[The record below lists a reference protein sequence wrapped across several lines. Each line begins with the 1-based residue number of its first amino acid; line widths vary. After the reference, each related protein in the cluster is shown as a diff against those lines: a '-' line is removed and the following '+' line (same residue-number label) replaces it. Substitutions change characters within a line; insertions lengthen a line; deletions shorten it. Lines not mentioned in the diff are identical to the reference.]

1 MSTQRT
7 VQEKELREQK
17 DLHILQRFL
26 PLLRAQFMPLLLSV
40 LLMLFLAG
48 LDLAVPWVTKMA
60 VDRYI
65 VPSHSQESPLSRQ
78 ISRPDAETQTVQ
90 PRLAGALRAGFL
102 LMILA
107 LARFAFSLIQV
118 LIMELAGQ
126 RMMHDLR
133 LKIYA
138 HIQSLPIAYFSRN
151 PVGRL
156 VTRVTNDIQNMQ
168 EMFTTI
174 ITFALRDV
182 LTIIGIIIILLV
194 MDPALALILFL
205 IGPLLAF
212 TVRIFSRKSRD
223 VFRRL
228 RVQTA
233 EINSRFSEAVSG
245 IKEIQLFTR
254 EKDVIDDFKN
264 LNHENFLAGLH
275 QIKLFGLFMP
285 LLDILSSTAL
295 ALIIYYGGS
304 RVLSQ
309 SMTLGTLIA
318 FISYSKMFFRP
329 LRDIAEKHNILQNS
343 LSSGERLAEILDQQP
358 EAADE
363 GSDITRIETL
373 TFANVAFS
381 YLPDEPLLR
390 GISFTLQRG
399 QTLAIVG
406 PTGSGKTSLINLIAR
421 FYEPQEGQISVN
433 GIPLTQINPLA
444 LRRHMAVVSQDPY
457 LFSGT
462 LRENILP
469 PDCEKIDSEE
479 MQNIIRQA
487 HLGEVVSRLPQGLDT
502 RVSQGGA
509 SLSSGERQL
518 VSIARALAHQPDL
531 IIFDEATSYV
541 DTEAEEKIRQAIA
554 ALKENRAS
562 ITIAH
567 RLRSA
572 MTADHILVL
581 IDGRITEAG
590 NHAEL
595 MARKGFYYRSVQKS

>member
-1 MSTQRT
+1 MSEERT
-7 VQEKELREQK
+7 IKEKELLEQK

-26 PLLRAQFMPLLLSV
+26 PLLKAQLIPLLLSV
-40 LLMLFLAG
+40 LLMLTLAG
-48 LDLAVPWVTKMA
+48 LDLAVPWITKMA

-65 VPSHSQESPLSRQ
+65 MPSQTQNQPLMEQ
-78 ISRPDAETQTVQ
+78 RPEAGVQ
-90 PRLAGALRAGFL
+90 PLQQRLKGALRAGFL

-107 LARFAFSLIQV
+107 LARFILSLIQV
-118 LIMELAGQ
+118 LVMELAGQ

-133 LKIYA
+133 LKVYA
-138 HIQSLPIAYFSRN
+138 HIQSLPIAYFSKN
-151 PVGRL
+151 PVARL

-182 LTIIGIIIILLV
+182 LTIIGVVIILLL
-194 MDPALALILFL
+194 MDPVLALILFL
-205 IGPLLAF
+205 IGPFLAF

-245 IKEIQLFTR
+245 IKVIQLFTR
-254 EKDVIDDFKN
+254 EKDVINDFKN

-285 LLDILSSTAL
+285 LLDILSSAAL
-295 ALIIYYGGS
+295 ALIIYYGGT

-318 FISYSKMFFRP
+318 FIAYSKMFFRP

-343 LSSGERLAEILDQQP
+343 LSSGERLAEILDQKP
-358 EAADE
+358 EASAG
-363 GSDITRIETL
+363 GSEIKRIESL
-373 TFANVAFS
+373 TFEKVDFS

-390 GISFTLQRG
+390 EISFSLQSG
-399 QTLAIVG
+399 QALAIVG

-421 FYEPQEGQISVN
+421 FYEPQRGRILIN
-433 GIPLTQINPLA
+433 GIPLSQINPA
-444 LRRHMAVVSQDPY
+444 TLRRHMAVVSQDPY

-462 LRENILP
+462 LKENILP
-469 PDCEKIDSEE
+469 PECEKIDSEE
-479 MQNIIRQA
+479 MEKIIRQA
-487 HLGEVVSRLPQGLDT
+487 HLEEVVSRLPQGLDT

-541 DTEAEEKIRQAIA
+541 DTEAEEKIRMAVA
-554 ALKENRAS
+554 ALKKDRAS

-595 MARKGFYYRSVQKS
+595 MAEKGFYYRSVQKS

>member
-7 VQEKELREQK
+7 IQEKALREEK

-26 PLLRAQFMPLLLSV
+26 PLLKAQFIPLLLSV
-40 LLMLFLAG
+40 ILMLILAV
-48 LDLAVPWVTKMA
+48 LDLAVPWVTKIA

-65 VPSHSQESPLSRQ
+65 VPSYTQESPLSQ
-78 ISRPDAETQTVQ
+78 EISQPDTEVEPLQ
-90 PRLAGALRAGFL
+90 PRMQGALQAGIL
-102 LMILA
+102 LLLLA
-107 LARFAFSLIQV
+107 LSRFAFTLIQV

-138 HIQSLPIAYFSRN
+138 HIQSLPVAYFSRN

-205 IGPLLAF
+205 IGPLLVF
-212 TVRIFSRKSRD
+212 TVRIFSRKSRAI
-223 VFRRL
+223 FRRL

-245 IKEIQLFTR
+245 IKVIQLFTR
-254 EKDVIDDFKN
+254 EEDIIDDFKG
-264 LNHENFLAGLH
+264 LNHENFLAGL
-275 QIKLFGLFMP
+275 QQVKLFGLFMP
-285 LLDILSSTAL
+285 LLDILSSAAL
-295 ALIIYYGGS
+295 ALIIYYGGG
-304 RVLSQ
+304 RVISQ

-343 LSSGERLAEILDQQP
+343 LASGERLAEILDQQP
-358 EAADE
+358 EAAAE
-363 GSDITRIETL
+363 GQEIKQIESL

-390 GISFTLQRG
+390 EISFTLKRG
-399 QTLAIVG
+399 QSLAIVG

-433 GIPLTQINPLA
+433 NTPLTQINPLT
-444 LRRHMAVVSQDPY
+444 LRRHLAVVSQDPY

-469 PDCEKIDSEE
+469 PDCDKIDSEE
-479 MQNIIRQA
+479 MQKIIRQA
-487 HLGEVVSRLPQGLDT
+487 HLDEVIKRLPQGLDT
-502 RVSQGGA
+502 KVSQGGA

-541 DTEAEEKIRQAIA
+541 DTQAEEKIRQAIA
-554 ALKENRAS
+554 LLKENRAS

-581 IDGRITEAG
+581 IDGRISEAG
-590 NHAEL
+590 NHADL
-595 MARKGFYYRSVQKS
+595 MAKKGFYYRSVQKS